1 MLDRSI
7 SLLQLADVS
16 KQMGLVVTQVHQL
29 LRDREMIAVRR
40 DSVLGVPEAFFGD
53 DGQPVRFLA
62 GLIRVLKDGGYED
75 EEILQWLFTE
85 DDSLPGT
92 PVDALHGDLAREV
105 VRRAQSMAF

>member
-16 KQMGLVVTQVHQL
+16 KQMGLVVTHVHQL
-29 LRDREMIAVRR
+29 LRDHELIAVRR

-53 DGQPVRFLA
+53 DGQPVRLLP

-75 EEILQWLFTE
+75 EEIMRWLFAE

-92 PVDALHGDLAREV
+92 PIDAMHGDLAREV